1 MENLELYRAFYWT
14 AVERNL
20 SRAAERLF
28 ITQPS
33 VSHAIKQLEE
43 ALSVTLFNRMPKGV
57 TLTEVGALLFEHVDK
72 AFREL
77 ESAERQIAEINNLV
91 RGELRIG
98 SSDSLCKYY
107 LLPHLGQFYNEHPD
121 IHLDLV
127 HGTTPEIIRQ
137 VKDGRIDFGI
147 VRLPLNDDSLVTLEA
162 TVVQDCFVA
171 GGRFAELASKPLSL
185 ADLAAHYP
193 IILFA
198 KTSSS
203 RQFIQ
208 ELAAQLGVELQPEIE
223 LASVD
228 LLIEFAKAGMGIS
241 FVTKQFVMNELEA
254 GELTELKLKE
264 SIPPR
269 RIGIVYMKNRRLS
282 PASRALIEQHL
293 QVKLP

>member
-1 MENLELYRAFYWT
+1 MQNLKLYPTFYWT
-14 AVERNL
+14 AVEQNR

-28 ITQPS
+28 ITQPT

-43 ALSVTLFNRMPKGV
+43 ALSVTLFNRGSKGV
-57 TLTEVGALLFEHVDK
+57 TLTEVGTLLFEHVDN
-72 AFREL
+72 AFRQL
-77 ESAERQIAEINNLV
+77 ESAERQITEMNNLV

-107 LLPHLGQFYNEHPD
+107 LLPHLGQFYSNHPD

-137 VKDGRIDFGI
+137 VKEGRIDFGI
-147 VRLPLNDDSLVTLEA
+147 VRLPLHDDSIVTLEA
-162 TVVQDCFVA
+162 TTVQDCFVA
-171 GGRFAELASKPLSL
+171 GRRFAELGDKPLSL
-185 ADLAAHYP
+185 AELAQYP
-193 IILFA
+193 IILFT

-203 RQFIQ
+203 RHFIQ
-208 ELAAQLGVELQPEIE
+208 GLAAQMGIELKPEIE

-241 FVTKQFVMNELEA
+241 FVTKEFVMKELQS
-254 GELTELKLKE
+254 GELSELRLKE
-264 SIPPR
+264 VIPPR
-269 RIGIVYMKNRRLS
+269 QIGIVYIKNRRLS

-293 QVKLP
+293 KVKLP

>member
-1 MENLELYRAFYWT
+1 MQNLELYRTFYWT

-28 ITQPS
+28 ITQPT

-43 ALSVTLFNRMPKGV
+43 ALSVTLFNRGPKGV
-57 TLTEVGALLFEHVDK
+57 TLTEVGALLFEHVDN
-72 AFREL
+72 AFRQL

-107 LLPHLGQFYNEHPD
+107 LLPHLGQFYSEHPD

-137 VKDGRIDFGI
+137 VKEGRIDFGI
-147 VRLPLNDDSLVTLEA
+147 VRLPLHDESLVTLEA
-162 TVVQDCFVA
+162 TTVQDCFVV
-171 GGRFAELASKPLSL
+171 GGRFAELAYRTLSL
-185 ADLAAHYP
+185 ADLANYP
-193 IILFA
+193 IILFT

-203 RQFIQ
+203 RHFIQ
-208 ELAAQLGVELQPEIE
+208 DLAAQLGIELKPEIE

-241 FVTKQFVMNELEA
+241 FVTKEFVMKELES
-254 GELTELKLKE
+254 GELAVLQLKE
-264 SIPPR
+264 TIPPR
-269 RIGIVYMKNRRLS
+269 QIGIVYVKNRRLS
-282 PASRALIEQHL
+282 PASRTLIEQHL
-293 QVKLP
+293 GVRLP